1 MQNSYLFLQSNKRA
15 KEKFLSSVFWRYT
28 ILATVKIAN
37 IFYNWFDCRRRLPTA
52 KNKEVK
58 DCEGGDFLVVCQKI
72 LTRSLTYLSVIQF

>member
-28 ILATVKIAN
+28 ILATGKIAN
-37 IFYNWFDCRRRLPTA
+37 IFYNWFDCRRRQPTA